1 MKSNNLRYT
10 KIGYDS
16 LSTPINIAKLVTN
29 RQSLASSLGG
39 YIIKM
44 NQTTK
49 KRETPSCMNG
59 IRQLQKRSRIS

>member
-1 MKSNNLRYT
+1 VHIILLMKSNNLRYT
-10 KIGYDS
+10 EIGYDS
-16 LSTPINIAKLVTN
+16 LSIPINIAKLVTN

-49 KRETPSCMNG
+49 KEKLN
-59 IRQLQKRSRIS
+59 LV

>member
-49 KRETPSCMNG
+49 KEK
-59 IRQLQKRSRIS
+59 LHLV